1 MLKPSA
7 ISIFNCPEY
16 FTSSTGFPL
25 IFPAE
30 NVKLYGSG
38 SRRSS
43 NQLWRYFFQAGKL
56 GAGGHGAA
64 IGARVN
70 AGEAAVLRAPWSSV
84 CASAFHQPESVG
96 AKSHGVGVFFSSPPT
111 FT

>member
-1 MLKPSA
+1 MAGGGGTGFTHHAETVGYFHFQL
-7 ISIFNCPEY
+7 PEY

-38 SRRSS
+38 SGRSS

-56 GAGGHGAA
+56 GAGGMALLS
-64 IGARVN
+64 V
-70 AGEAAVLRAPWSSV
+70 RA
-84 CASAFHQPESVG
+84 
-96 AKSHGVGVFFSSPPT
+96 
-111 FT
+111 